1 VEQALIDWLGSTNLS
16 EAIVTSSWTWPIA
29 EVFHFAGM
37 TLLVGAIG
45 VLDLRMMGMAKQ
57 LPVAPLHRFVPLG
70 IAGFVI
76 NLITGVIFL
85 IGASENY
92 IGNTA
97 FYLKML
103 FVVLAGV
110 NVGLFYLTG
119 VYRKVEALGPGE
131 DAPVG
136 AVIIGASSLIFWTLV
151 IYFGRHL
158 PYL

>member
-1 VEQALIDWLGSTNLS
+1 MEQALIDWLGSTNIS
-16 EAIVTSSWTWPIA
+16 EAIVLSPWLWPVA
-29 EVFHFAGM
+29 EIFHFAGM

-45 VLDLRMMGMAKQ
+45 VLDLRMVGMAKQ
-57 LPVAPLHRFVPLG
+57 LPVAALHRFVPLG

-76 NLITGVIFL
+76 NFITGVIFVV
-85 IGASENY
+85 GASESY

-119 VYRKVEALGPGE
+119 IYRRVEALGPGE
-131 DAPVG
+131 SAPVG
-136 AVIIGASSLIFWTLV
+136 AVIIGASSLIFWTVV